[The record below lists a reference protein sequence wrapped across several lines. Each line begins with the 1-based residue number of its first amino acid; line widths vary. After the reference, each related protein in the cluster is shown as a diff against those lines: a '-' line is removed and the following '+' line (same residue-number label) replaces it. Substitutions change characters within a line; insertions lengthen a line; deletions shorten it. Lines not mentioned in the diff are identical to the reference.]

1 MNRMKTTSNQHIR
14 YVHQQQQTSRRTN
27 RNCTQNKNGDIIIKS
42 TDQPTRDQLYTNQV
56 NLENKSI
63 KDMVSTM
70 KHQYTSLNLYHLTPK
85 DYFTKSEKSARPLP
99 IRKSLLIMALSKLRQ
114 TMTLNSL
121 NTKIGNYG
129 DLALK

>member
-1 MNRMKTTSNQHIR
+1 MYTSNSR
-14 YVHQQQQTSRRTN
+14 HQEEQIEIAHRI
-27 RNCTQNKNGDIIIKS
+27 KNGDIIIKS

-70 KHQYTSLNLYHLTPK
+70 KHQYNSLNLYHLTPK

-99 IRKSLLIMALSKLRQ
+99 IRKSLLILVVL
-114 TMTLNSL
+114 
-121 NTKIGNYG
+121 
-129 DLALK
+129 